1 MTSSF
6 IHLHLHSEFSI
17 VDGIVR
23 PAQLVA
29 KAAELG
35 MPAVAI
41 TDQCNLFGLVK
52 FYKAAEKAGIKPI
65 IGADLLIENPD
76 DAKQPHRLILLC
88 QDRSGY
94 LNLCQLI
101 SRAWQ
106 DGQNRDSATLK
117 RHWISGCTDGLIA
130 LSAGREGDIGQ
141 ALLNGHPNRAEALLA
156 DWMEQFPQRFYVEIQ
171 RTSQADDE
179 RYNQPAIALA
189 SKLVCPVVA
198 SNNVRFLES
207 GQFRAH
213 EARVCIHAGE
223 QLGDPRRRSHYT
235 DQQYL
240 KSPDAMRLLFKDI
253 PEALENS
260 VEIAR
265 RCNLKM
271 EFDNYVLPAFPIPEG
286 ETEAEF
292 LATVAAKGLAARLE
306 HRGLASGLAESDY
319 SERLQVELDVIQ
331 QMGFPGYFLIVADF
345 IRWAKKNQIPVGPGR
360 GSGAGSVVAWA
371 LDITD
376 LDPLKYELLFERFL
390 NPERLSMPDF
400 DVDFC
405 MDQRDLVID
414 YVTRTY
420 GRDQVAQII
429 TFGTMAAK
437 AVVRDCGRVLGQ
449 GYGFVDSIA
458 KLIPMTLG
466 ITLEGALKEEPQ
478 LRQRYETEEDTRSI
492 LDLAMSLEGLT
503 RNAGKHAGGLVIAP
517 SALTDF
523 TPLYCE
529 ADGESVVTQFDKDDV
544 ESIGLVKF
552 DFLGLRTLTI
562 IDWAVKAINQ
572 RLPATEQIQIEDLD
586 LTDAETFKLLQAHDT
601 TAVFQLES
609 PGMKDLIRRLQP
621 DSFED
626 IIALVALFRPGP
638 LESGMVGDYVER
650 KHGRAETTFP
660 DPRIRAILA
669 PTHGVILY
677 QEQVMQ
683 IAQILAGYSLGAA
696 DILRRAMGKKKPEEM
711 AKQRLVFVE
720 GAVQRELS
728 ENKANFIFDQMETF
742 AGYGFNKSH
751 SAAYALIAYQTAWL
765 KAHYPAE
772 FLAATMSADM
782 DNTDKIASL
791 IEDCKRSK
799 LNIKPPDV
807 NHSNWHFQAILADT
821 IRYGLGAVK
830 GVGQAVVETLVAER
844 EANGE
849 FTDLSDFCQRLDLSR
864 INKRVMEIMIRS
876 GAMDSL
882 DKDHNRA
889 RMQIL
894 LPAAMQA
901 AEQNQHNRESGQ
913 VDMFGNV
920 VGTEPNQS
928 SNSDTETATIPEWPE
943 DLRLRGERETLG
955 IYLSGHP
962 LDRWRTDLKKIT
974 SCQLGEL
981 VDNVPEA
988 PADGKSYRQRGIE
1001 MVLCGLVLGIR
1012 KRGNR
1017 AFIGI
1022 DDGTGK
1028 IEIALFDESWTL
1040 YADRLIKDEIVVI
1053 EGPVKADSF
1062 SGGFRMV
1069 ANRVLSLQEAR
1080 SQYAKAISINIEGPV
1095 NNLVYQLQNSFAPY
1109 RKGQAEVIIHYRNQR
1124 AGTRLRL
1131 DKDWRIKAC
1140 DEVIAALNEL
1150 DVVADARLI
1159 F

>member
-17 VDGIVR
+17 VDGMVK
-23 PAQLVA
+23 PTKLVA
-29 KAAELG
+29 RAAELG

-65 IGADLLIENPD
+65 IGADLLVENPED
-76 DAKQPHRLILLC
+76 ISKPHRLILLC

-106 DGQNRDSATLK
+106 EGQNRDSAMLK
-117 RHWISGCTDGLIA
+117 RHWIKGNTDGLIA
-130 LSAGREGDIGQ
+130 LSAGREGDVGQ
-141 ALLNGHPNRAEALLA
+141 ALLNAHPNKAEALLA

-189 SKLVCPVVA
+189 SRLACPVVA
-198 SNNVRFLES
+198 SNDVRFLQAE
-207 GQFRAH
+207 QFRAH
-213 EARVCIHAGE
+213 EARVCIHDGD
-223 QLGDPRRRSHYT
+223 QLGDPRRQSRYT
-235 DQQYL
+235 EQQYL

-253 PEALENS
+253 PEAIANS

-271 EFDNYVLPAFPIPEG
+271 EFDNYVLPAFPVPAG
-286 ETEAEF
+286 ETESEF
-292 LATVAAKGLAARLE
+292 LANVAAKGLTVRLE
-306 HRGLASGLAESDY
+306 RHGLAEGITEADY
-319 SERLQVELDVIQ
+319 FERLQVELDVIE

-345 IRWAKKNQIPVGPGR
+345 IHWAKSNQIPVGPGR

-400 DVDFC
+400 DIDFC
-405 MDQRDLVID
+405 MDQRDRVID
-414 YVTRTY
+414 YVAKTY
-420 GRDQVAQII
+420 GRDQVSQII

-503 RNAGKHAGGLVIAP
+503 RNAGKHAGGVVIAP

-529 ADGESVVTQFDKDDV
+529 SDGESIVTQFDKDDV

-562 IDWAVKAINQ
+562 IDWAVKALNIS
-572 RLPATEQIQIEDLD
+572 LPEAEQVSIEDLPLD
-586 LTDAETFKLLQAHDT
+586 DPKTFKLLQAHDT

-621 DSFED
+621 DCFED

-683 IAQILAGYSLGAA
+683 IAQVLAGYSLGAA

-720 GAVQRELS
+720 GATKRDLS

-782 DNTDKIASL
+782 DNTDKIAGL

-799 LNIKPPDV
+799 LNIEPPDV
-807 NHSNWHFQAILADT
+807 NHSIWHFRAISADT
-821 IRYGLGAVK
+821 IRYGLGAIK
-830 GVGQAVVETLVAER
+830 GVGQAVVEALVNER
-844 EANGE
+844 KANGE
-849 FTDLSDFCQRLDLSR
+849 FSDLSDFCQRLDLSR
-864 INKRVMEIMIRS
+864 VNKRVMEILIRS
-876 GAMDSL
+876 GALDSL
-882 DKDHNRA
+882 DTDQNRA
-889 RMQIL
+889 RMQVL
-894 LPAAMQA
+894 MPAAMQA
-901 AEQNQHNRESGQ
+901 AEQNQQNRESGQ

-920 VGTEPNQS
+920 VANSNDNSGS
-928 SNSDTETATIPEWPE
+928 SDSQTDDIPEWPE

-962 LDRWRTDLKKIT
+962 LDRWREDLAKFT

-981 VDNVPEA
+981 KKSVPDA
-988 PADGKSYRQRGIE
+988 PTDGNNHRQRGVE

-1017 AFIGI
+1017 AFVGI

-1040 YADRLIKDEIVVI
+1040 YADRLIKDEIVII

-1062 SGGFRMV
+1062 SGGYRMV

-1080 SQYAKAISINIEGPV
+1080 SHYAKAISITVQGPV
-1095 NNLVYQLQNSFAPY
+1095 NNLVYELQNSFAPY
-1109 RKGQAEVIIHYRNQR
+1109 RKGKAEVIINYRNQR
-1124 AGTRLRL
+1124 ASTRLRL
-1131 DKDWRIKAC
+1131 ANDWRVKAC
-1140 DEVIAALNEL
+1140 DEIIAALNEL
-1150 DVVADARLI
+1150 DSISEARLI